1 MIIKKIIKFYI
12 KAVTEFLFKYIKLN
26 ISTLRDN
33 FFLEKTFVFISNFKF
48 RYLYAR
54 IENAFMTLER
64 NLKERIK
71 ELTCLYEVSS
81 IIVNNDYKELDKTLY
96 SIALSLR
103 KSLQHNQNAIIEIIA
118 EPFHLISTSLPSK
131 TIFIKSN
138 INIFNEPKGFI
149 KIHYPATKFTKKDF
163 LKEERQLLKN
173 VAINVGDL
181 FERVAI
187 RENEAIVKRK
197 MEHADRLSILG
208 EITAGIAHELN
219 TPLANILGFAEL
231 LKSKETNNTQSSQ
244 DLDKIINS
252 AIFSRE
258 VVKKLMFFAC
268 EMPQNLGEMDI
279 IPVINEAIDL
289 LDPLFKK
296 YEINY
301 KLTLPPGK
309 VLLKADTVQLTQVI
323 FNLVLNAIYFSPKN
337 GLIKIS
343 LEQTK
348 KKITLKISDEG
359 PGIPAENIQKIFQ
372 PFFTTKAVGDG
383 SGLGLSVVHGII
395 KSHRGTIDYQTN
407 TPNGAIF
414 IITFPKL

>member
-1 MIIKKIIKFYI
+1 MT
-12 KAVTEFLFKYIKLN
+12 V
-26 ISTLRDN
+26 
-33 FFLEKTFVFISNFKF
+33 EK
-48 RYLYAR
+48 
-54 IENAFMTLER
+54 

-96 SIALSLR
+96 SITLSLR
-103 KSLQHNQNAIIEIIA
+103 KSLQYSKHATVEIRS
-118 EPFHLISTSLPSK
+118 EPFHLISAALPKK
-131 TIFIKSN
+131 TVFIESH
-138 INIFNEPKGFI
+138 IAIFNEPKGYI
-149 KIHYPATKFTKKDF
+149 KIHYPADKYAKKDF
-163 LKEERQLLKN
+163 LKEEIKLLKT

-181 FERVAI
+181 LERAAI

-231 LKSKETNNTQSSQ
+231 LKSKEPEGTQTAK

-268 EMPQNLGEMDI
+268 EMPQNLGQTDI
-279 IPVINEAIDL
+279 VPVLNEAMNL
-289 LDPLFKK
+289 LDPTFKK
-296 YEINY
+296 NEVSYTVN
-301 KLTLPPGK
+301 LPENE
-309 VLLKADTVQLTQVI
+309 VFLKADTIQLTQVI
-323 FNLVLNAIYFSPKN
+323 FNLVLNAIYFSPKK
-337 GLIKIS
+337 GTITIA
-343 LEQTK
+343 LEETK
-348 KKITLKISDEG
+348 KNIILRIADQG
-359 PGIPAENIQKIFQ
+359 PGISEENAQKIFQ

-395 KSHRGTIDYQTN
+395 RSHRGTIDYQQNSPT
-407 TPNGAIF
+407 GAIF
-414 IITFPKL
+414 IITFPKQ